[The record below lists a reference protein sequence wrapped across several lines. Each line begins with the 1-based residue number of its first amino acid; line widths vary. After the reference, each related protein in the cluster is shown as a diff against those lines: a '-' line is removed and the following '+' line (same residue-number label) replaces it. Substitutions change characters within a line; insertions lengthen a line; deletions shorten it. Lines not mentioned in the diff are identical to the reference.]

1 MTAFLIGG
9 CRHKQGGQEIEHA
22 GNHTAELEENQE
34 IEKTSA
40 VVVMTT
46 ESEPESGFDPAYG
59 WGAGEHVHEPL
70 ISQR

>member
-1 MTAFLIGG
+1 MKLKTWGLYLIMTAFLIGG

-22 GNHTAELEENQE
+22 GNHTAELEGNQE

-46 ESEPESGFDPAYG
+46 ESEPESAPGLKNSIIP
-59 WGAGEHVHEPL
+59 
-70 ISQR
+70 